1 MRESQDWHGSRAAVS
16 DRVHFN
22 VIRSTKQL
30 IKQLNIPTSIAEAG
44 VSREDFMAAL
54 DEMVN
59 AAMNDACT
67 ATNPRDC
74 TPEEV
79 RDLFLG
85 CL

>member
-1 MRESQDWHGSRAAVS
+1 MME
-16 DRVHFN
+16 
-22 VIRSTKQL
+22 KKML
-30 IKQLNIPTSIAEAG
+30 
-44 VSREDFMAAL
+44 SREDFMAAL

-79 RDLFLG
+79 RDLFLAAYEG
-85 CL
+85 RRI